1 MNRVSRVRLPYL
13 FQSAKLGLD
22 GVYAGLIPRIEV
34 SFGVGTMRIPALIL
48 HNACNA
54 LSGGT
59 RGVRSGGR

>member
-1 MNRVSRVRLPYL
+1 L